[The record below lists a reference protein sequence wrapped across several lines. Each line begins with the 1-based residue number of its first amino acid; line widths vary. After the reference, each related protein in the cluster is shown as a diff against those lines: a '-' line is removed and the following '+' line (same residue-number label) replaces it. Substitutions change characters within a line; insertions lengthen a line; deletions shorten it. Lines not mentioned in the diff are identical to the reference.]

1 MMQDKRCEPYEDI
14 IHLPHPVSKTRPQM
28 PMSDRAAQFSPFAAL
43 TGYDAAIRE
52 TARLTDKKLVLDEET
67 CALLDRKQQYLC
79 EIIAEKPEITV
90 TYFVPDERKDGGSYV
105 TVTGKLRRIDL
116 CARLLVLIDGRSIP
130 LDNISGLESERF
142 GNIV

>member
-1 MMQDKRCEPYEDI
+1 MTQDTRCGPYEDI
-14 IHLPHPVSKTRPQM
+14 IYLPHPVSKTRPQM

-52 TARLTDKKLVLDEET
+52 TARLTDKKLLLDEET

-116 CARLLVLIDGRSIP
+116 CARLLVLIDGRNIP
-130 LDNISGLESERF
+130 LDDIAGLESERL
-142 GNIV
+142 GDLL

>member
-1 MMQDKRCEPYEDI
+1 
-14 IHLPHPVSKTRPQM
+14 
-28 PMSDRAAQFSPFAAL
+28 MSDRAAQFSPFAAL

-105 TVTGKLRRIDL
+105 TVIGKLRRIDL
-116 CARLLVLIDGRSIP
+116 CARHLLLTDGRNIP
-130 LDNISGLESERF
+130 LDDIADLESKRF
-142 GNIV
+142 DNIV

>member
-1 MMQDKRCEPYEDI
+1 MTQDTHLSQYEDI

-90 TYFVPDERKDGGSYV
+90 TYFMPDERKDGGSYV
-105 TVTGKLRRIDL
+105 TVTGKLRRIDF
-116 CARLLVLIDGRSIP
+116 CGRLLVLSDGRSIP
-130 LDNISGLESERF
+130 LDDIADLESERLADLL
-142 GNIV
+142 